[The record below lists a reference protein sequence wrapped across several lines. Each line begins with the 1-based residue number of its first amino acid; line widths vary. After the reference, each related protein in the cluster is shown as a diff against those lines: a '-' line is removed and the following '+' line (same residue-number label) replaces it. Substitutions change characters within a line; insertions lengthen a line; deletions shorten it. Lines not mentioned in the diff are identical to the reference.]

1 MNLADRLAGRTG
13 YDQYYRRVKLL
24 LNRPGTKVSGLVTLT
39 VFTVVGFLIFA
50 ILPTFKTI
58 AALKREIE
66 DARNVEAKL
75 QQKIHSLNQA
85 ESLYG
90 QIVADLGLI
99 NRLLPAGPEWE
110 RFAWQLYWLAD
121 KNGLTLLSGTFDQAE
136 KDFVPVSL
144 SLKGS
149 YPQIKTFV
157 DDLNRLDR
165 LIAVEELTISGK
177 NRLQSDGR
185 LTANLKLKAFYLPSL

>member
-1 MNLADRLAGRTG
+1 MTLADKLAGRTG

-24 LNRPGTKVSGLVTLT
+24 LNLPGAKVSGLVTLT
-39 VFTVVGFLIFA
+39 IFTVVGFLIFA

-58 AALKREIE
+58 ASLKREIE
-66 DARNVEAKL
+66 DAQNVEAKL

-90 QIVADLGLI
+90 KVVSDLDLLT
-99 NRLLPAGPEWE
+99 RLLPAGPEWE
-110 RFAWQLYWLAD
+110 RLAWQLYWLAG

-136 KDFVPVSL
+136 KEFVPVSL

-157 DDLNRLDR
+157 DDLNHLDR
-165 LIAVEELTISGK
+165 LIAVEELNISGK
-177 NRLQSDGR
+177 GLKQGDGR
-185 LTANLKLKAFYLPSL
+185 LTANLKLKAFYLPGL